1 MPDNQ
6 TSDTTRAD
14 IARANGAKS
23 KGPKTPEG
31 KAISSRNALRHGL
44 RSRKAVLPHK
54 SDPSYRA
61 ILRSYVAQFQPQ
73 TSVELDLVAVMA
85 VARWRL
91 GRLLSIETHML
102 ANHLAKYRDRIASY
116 VENPD
121 SEKSIALAF
130 ASLSSG
136 SSLSR
141 VPRHEGSLHRSF
153 NRAFKQLQTLRA
165 QPIKNMNQRTQALD
179 DLNPSS

>member
-1 MPDNQ
+1 MSNDTISN
-6 TSDTTRAD
+6 TTRAD

-44 RSRKAVLPHK
+44 RSRQAVLPRK

-61 ILRSYVAQFQPQ
+61 ILRSYVEQFQPQ

-91 GRLLSIETHML
+91 GRLLSIETHMR

-121 SEKSIALAF
+121 NEKSIAWAF

-141 VPRHEGSLHRSF
+141 VPRYEGSLNRSF
-153 NRAFKQLQTLRA
+153 NRAFKQLQDLRSR
-165 QPIKNMNQRTQALD
+165 PTKNMNQRTQVSD